1 MSLINTVEHALAKA
15 AQDIVTAAK
24 FVAQTVVPV
33 LQKAKTD
40 EATIEAV
47 TGLVSPAAV
56 NIERAAFALL
66 GVVIKALGD
75 GSQAVLAGGLNVQLD
90 AALVADIKAIM
101 AVVQGQAVSSGAT
114 AAAGAPKVT

>member
-15 AQDIVTAAK
+15 AQDIVVAAK
-24 FVAQTVVPV
+24 FVASTIVPV

-40 EATIEAV
+40 ETTIEAV

-66 GVVIKALGD
+66 GVVIKAMSD
-75 GSQAVLAGGLNVQLD
+75 GSQAVLSGGLNVQLD
-90 AALVADIKAIM
+90 AALVADIKSIM
-101 AVVQGQAVSSGAT
+101 AAVQGQAAASGAT
-114 AAAGAPKVT
+114 ASATAPKV